1 MDVNR
6 FHQIMTG
13 YTMKGRNA
21 MRLIRLLTIL
31 VLMVVLGAC
40 GGGGSSG
47 SITTPVPGGSATTTL
62 TITKTNLYSTTSAPA
77 STTVRAVFV
86 SNGVPIAN
94 LPVTFSATPGLVT
107 FSPADG
113 VVTTDVN
120 GTATVVM
127 TGLPTTG
134 VGQVKVSATVNG
146 ALVEQYAPFY
156 LNSPSLHLANMSFN
170 PTSLTV
176 GGSTTVSFD
185 VLDSDGNL
193 YTQQDLEIYM
203 NNSSGWGAF
212 VVDNPINKVRSS
224 GGRVAVTYATA
235 AGGLTN
241 PVSDTITATLGS
253 SILTKTITINPLSAA
268 NISYLYQLPV
278 STSVDY
284 NGSTSFVFQ
293 VTDVNGTGLPNQNVD
308 FTISGTSA
316 GSTLQASSAVT
327 DQSGR
332 VTAVLKAG
340 TTATT
345 LWVTATLR
353 GVGVA
358 SQSAVITIGP
368 KTVGQI
374 TSSTA
379 ADTLAFG
386 GSKTISFNVK
396 DANGSNLPNQ
406 LVSFSVVDIAG
417 ITSTNA
423 TLKNTSGFTDSSG
436 NVSVI
441 LNAKAVPS
449 VVRVKATSGST
460 NGYSNNMTISSGTAT
475 LLTIATTDVNIT
487 TWSSLDNG
495 ATKSLINPTAETGV
509 TITAKD
515 ALGNAVVGL
524 LVNVA
529 TTGGAFKNG
538 TNTCTTGATGTC
550 SVTWINSNPTIPA
563 TGLATITASST
574 GVTSGTGTIIMSSAQ
589 SKITENCTTAMP
601 APYPATQS
609 CTVMVTDL
617 LGHAMG
623 NGATGTI
630 SVTNGTG
637 AYAVSPTTFA
647 VTSGSGITLVPIVVT
662 KTAAGT
668 GTLSAT
674 TTSSGII
681 TTYTRANF
689 TD

>member
-1 MDVNR
+1 M
-6 FHQIMTG
+6 I
-13 YTMKGRNA
+13 
-21 MRLIRLLTIL
+21 LIRLLTL
-31 VLMVVLGAC
+31 LLLMVVLGAC

-77 STTVRAVFV
+77 STTVKAVFV
-86 SNGVPIAN
+86 TNGVPIAN

-120 GTATVVM
+120 GTATIVM

-156 LNSPSLHLANMSFN
+156 LNSPSLYLANMSFN

-176 GGSTTVSFD
+176 GGSATVSFD
-185 VLDSDGNL
+185 ILDSDGNL

-212 VVDNPINKVRSS
+212 VVDNPINRVRSS

-235 AGGLTN
+235 TGGLTN

-253 SILTKTITINPLSAA
+253 SILTKTITISPLSAT
-268 NISYLYQLPV
+268 NIGYLYQLPV

-316 GSTLQASSAVT
+316 GSTLQAASVFT
-327 DQSGR
+327 DQAGR

-358 SQSAVITIGP
+358 AQSAVITVGP
-368 KTVGQI
+368 KKVGQI

-379 ADTLAFG
+379 ADTLAFN

-396 DANGSNLPNQ
+396 DANGSNLSNQ

-417 ITSTNA
+417 VISTNA
-423 TLKNTSGFTDSSG
+423 TLQNTSGYTDSSG
-436 NVSVI
+436 NVSVV
-441 LNAKAVPS
+441 LNAKTVPS
-449 VVRVKATSGST
+449 VVRVKATSGSV

-475 LLTIATTDVNIT
+475 SLTVATGDVNIT

-495 ATKSLINPTAETGV
+495 TTKSLINPTAETDV
-509 TITAKD
+509 TVTAKD

-529 TTGGAFKNG
+529 TTGGAFKDG
-538 TNTCTTGATGTC
+538 INTCTTGAAGTC
-550 SVTWINSNPTIPA
+550 QVTWINSNPTIPA

-574 GVTSGTGTIIMSSAQ
+574 GVTAGSATIIMSSAQ

-623 NGATGTI
+623 DGTEVAI
-630 SVTNGTG
+630 TVTNGTG
-637 AYAVSPTTFA
+637 TYAVSPTTFTVPPGA
-647 VTSGSGITLVPIVVT
+647 GVTLVPIVIT

-668 GTLSAT
+668 GTLNVT
-674 TTSSGII
+674 TKSSDIV
-681 TTYTRANF
+681 TTMTPQPL
-689 TD
+689 DDL

>member
-1 MDVNR
+1 
-6 FHQIMTG
+6 MT
-13 YTMKGRNA
+13 
-21 MRLIRLLTIL
+21 LIRLLTIL

-156 LNSPSLHLANMSFN
+156 LNSPSLHLDKMTF
-170 PTSLTV
+170 TSPITR
-176 GGSTTVSFD
+176 GGSTTVEFGIY
-185 VLDSDGNL
+185 DSDDNL

-212 VVDNPINKVRSS
+212 VVDNPINRVRSS
-224 GGRVAVTYATA
+224 GGKVKVTYATVT
-235 AGGLTN
+235 GGLTS

-253 SILTKTITINPLSAA
+253 SILTKTITINPLSAT

-374 TSSTA
+374 SSSTA
-379 ADTLAFG
+379 ADTLAFS

-417 ITSTNA
+417 VASTNA
-423 TLKNTSGFTDSSG
+423 TLQNTSAYTDNSG
-436 NVSVI
+436 NVSVV
-441 LNAKAVPS
+441 LNAKTVPS
-449 VVRVKATSGST
+449 VVRVKATSGSV

-475 LLTIATTDVNIT
+475 SLTVATTDVNIT